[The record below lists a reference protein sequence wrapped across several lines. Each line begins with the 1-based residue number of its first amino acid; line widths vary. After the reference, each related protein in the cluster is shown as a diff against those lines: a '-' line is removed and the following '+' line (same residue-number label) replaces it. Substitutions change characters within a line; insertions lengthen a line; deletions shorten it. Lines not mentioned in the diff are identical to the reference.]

1 MAEEF
6 LDLRGLACPIP
17 VLKANKAIRILK
29 QNDIVICQI
38 TDPAAPNDF
47 KEFCDSTGHSL
58 LSCKKSK
65 GSWVI
70 KIKKT

>member
-47 KEFCDSTGHSL
+47 KEFCYSTGHSL

-65 GSWVI
+65 DSWVI
-70 KIKKT
+70 KIKKS